1 MSKKNKSHALHG
13 DSVREAA
20 HELKTPIAA
29 VRGFLELVHQ
39 AGQLNELQLRYL
51 DRAFGG
57 LQRMEMLIASILETN
72 VSNSVLSMQSE
83 PVDLLRLVDDAVE
96 LIQGIAHSREIEIE
110 LDIPDDARYIE
121 ADSRLLGQVLN
132 NLLSNAVKYNH
143 DQGAVRVQAMLLE
156 DAIQIS
162 VQDNGIG
169 IPAEDYD
176 RIFEPFV
183 RAHAPDGIE
192 GSGLGL
198 SIVATIVKQHG
209 GRIWVESAPGEGSS
223 FFFTLPASHTGESM
237 HAGEISDP
245 VVGDQQEQF
254 SEDL

>member
-1 MSKKNKSHALHG
+1 MSKTSNSASPEPQAL
-13 DSVREAA
+13 REAA

-29 VRGFLELVHQ
+29 IRGFLELVQQ
-39 AGQLNELQLRYL
+39 AGELNELQVRYL

-57 LQRMEMLIASILETN
+57 LQRMEMLIASILETDVSKTN
-72 VSNSVLSMQSE
+72 VMLQSG
-83 PVDLLRLVDDAVE
+83 PTDLLRLVDDAVE

-121 ADSRLLGQVLN
+121 ADSRLLGQVMN

-143 DQGAVRVQAMLLE
+143 DQGAVRVQTVHLPNAV
-156 DAIQIS
+156 QVS

-169 IPAEDYD
+169 IPTEDYD

-183 RAHAPDGIE
+183 RAGAPDGIE

-198 SIVATIVKQHG
+198 SIVATIIRQHG
-209 GRIWVESAPGEGSS
+209 GRIWVESTPGEGSS
-223 FFFTLPASHTGESM
+223 FIFTLPTSQAEG
-237 HAGEISDP
+237 ARPGEISDP
-245 VVGDQQEQF
+245 VEDNQQEQF